1 MPAFAYQALDTTG
14 KTQRGVLQGDTARAV
29 RGALR
34 ERGLNPLSVDEVREG
49 GAGRKTG
56 MFERRGLGAAQ
67 LALLTRQLATLIGA
81 GLPIDEALG
90 ALSEQAENE
99 RQRALT
105 MSLRAR
111 VMEGASLAQALGEF
125 PESFPEIFRAT
136 VTAGE
141 QSGRLETVLEK
152 LADYAEARDALKQK
166 ILAALAYPLL
176 LTLVAI
182 AVVAGLLTWVVP
194 QIVGVFQNLH
204 QTLPLAT
211 RALMALSAFLRS
223 WGWLILIALIAA
235 VVATRIALREE
246 SMRFRWHALLLR
258 LPLVGRLARAA
269 NTARATR
276 TLALL
281 VESAVPLL
289 DALGIAAQVVP
300 NLPMRDAL
308 KRAAFKV
315 REGSAF
321 SRALGESG
329 QFPPVALRLIASGE
343 RSGKLPRMLGEAA
356 AQQQRELDRWL
367 TALTA
372 VLGPAVILAVGA
384 MVLFIVLAI
393 LLPIFN
399 LNEIVK

>member
-1 MPAFAYQALDTTG
+1 MPAFAYEALNGSG
-14 KTQRGVLQGDTARAV
+14 KTQQGVLQGDTARAV
-29 RGALR
+29 RGMLR
-34 ERGLNPLSVDEVREG
+34 ERGLNPLRVDEVGEG
-49 GAGRKTG
+49 VRAAKP
-56 MFERRGLGAAQ
+56 FARRTLGGAQ

-105 MSLRAR
+105 VSLRAR

-125 PESFPEIFRAT
+125 PDSFPDIFRAT
-136 VTAGE
+136 VAAGE
-141 QSGRLETVLEK
+141 QSGRLENVLEK

-176 LTLVAI
+176 LSFVAV

-204 QTLPLAT
+204 QTLPFAT
-211 RALMALSAFLRS
+211 RALIALSAFLRS
-223 WGWLILIALIAA
+223 WGWLFLLLLVVLGIA
-235 VVATRIALREE
+235 VRVALRDE
-246 SMRFRWHALLLR
+246 RARYRWHAFVLR
-258 LPLVGRLARAA
+258 LPLAGRLARAA

-281 VESAVPLL
+281 AGSAVPLL
-289 DALGIAAQVVP
+289 DALGIAAQVVS
-300 NLPMRDAL
+300 NLPMREAL

-343 RSGKLPRMLGEAA
+343 RSGQLPRMLDEAA

-367 TALTA
+367 TVLTA

>member
-1 MPAFAYQALDTTG
+1 MPAFAYQALDASG

-29 RGALR
+29 RGSLR
-34 ERGLNPLSVDEVREG
+34 ERGLNPLSVEEVREG
-49 GAGRKTG
+49 VARDANV
-56 MFERRGLGAAQ
+56 FARRGLSGTQ

-99 RQRALT
+99 RQRGMTVA
-105 MSLRAR
+105 LRAR
-111 VMEGASLAQALGEF
+111 VMEGASLAQAMGEF

-136 VTAGE
+136 VGAGE
-141 QSGRLETVLEK
+141 QSGRLDTVLEK
-152 LADYAEARDALKQK
+152 LADYAEARDALRQK

-176 LTLVAI
+176 LSLVAA

-211 RALMALSAFLRS
+211 RALMALSAFLRA
-223 WGWLILIALIAA
+223 WGWVLLLLLVIAIVAA
-235 VVATRIALREE
+235 RIALRSEPL
-246 SMRFRWHALLLR
+246 RYRWHAFLLR
-258 LPLVGRLARAA
+258 VPLIGRLTRAA

-281 VESAVPLL
+281 SESAVPLL

-300 NLPMRDAL
+300 NLPMREAMR
-308 KRAAFKV
+308 RAAFKV
-315 REGSAF
+315 REGTAF

-343 RSGKLPRMLGEAA
+343 RSGELSRMLGEAA

-367 TALTA
+367 GALTA
-372 VLGPAVILAVGA
+372 VLGPAVILLVGA

-399 LNEIVK
+399 LNQMVR

>member
-1 MPAFAYQALDTTG
+1 MPAFAYQALDAAG

-29 RGALR
+29 RGLLR

-49 GAGRKTG
+49 APGDGAVRL
-56 MFERRGLGAAQ
+56 RRGLSGAQ

-111 VMEGASLAQALGEF
+111 VMEGASLAQAMAEF
-125 PESFPEIFRAT
+125 PDAFPDIFRAS
-136 VTAGE
+136 VAAGE
-141 QSGRLETVLEK
+141 QSGRLDGVLEK
-152 LADYAEARDALKQK
+152 LADYAEARDALGQK

-176 LTLVAI
+176 LTLVAV

-204 QTLPLAT
+204 QALPLAT
-211 RALMALSAFLRS
+211 RVLIALSAFLRA
-223 WGWLILIALIAA
+223 WGWLALLALLA
-235 VVATRIALREE
+235 LVVAGRVALRGEAA
-246 SMRFRWHALLLR
+246 RARWHAWQLR
-258 LPLVGRLARAA
+258 LPLVGRLVRAA

-281 VESAVPLL
+281 AGSAVPLL
-289 DALGIAAQVVP
+289 DALGIAAQVVS
-300 NLPMRDAL
+300 NLPMREAL
-308 KRAAFKV
+308 KRAAIKV
-315 REGSAF
+315 REGGAF

-343 RSGKLPRMLGEAA
+343 RSGELPRMLEEAA

-372 VLGPAVILAVGA
+372 VLGPAVILVVGA
-384 MVLFIVLAI
+384 IVLFIVLAI

-399 LNEIVK
+399 LNQMVK